1 MINNVILTGHFKGF
15 DNDDKLLLE
24 IDSVNNYQNVKIDI
38 ESGLKDKIVNFIKK
52 DDIVAIKG
60 YIGLDSTNN
69 IIIIATKITFLS
81 KKQKGAVMK

>member
-15 DNDDKLLLE
+15 SDNDKLLLKIE
-24 IDSVNNYQNVKIDI
+24 SFENHQIVKIDVA
-38 ESGLKDKIVNFIKK
+38 SDLKEKILNYIKK

-69 IIIIATKITFLS
+69 IIIVATKITFLS
-81 KKQKGAVMK
+81 KKQKAQN